1 MGVSER
7 RLLQAAIILAC
18 VVPIGAGAAGMI
30 NGPGHAA
37 AGSVDLDSHF
47 RYLSGLLF
55 GLGLGFLSC
64 VPRIEQQ
71 GSIFRL
77 LGLMVIVG
85 GLARLGAA
93 LFIGWPGP
101 AHIFALVMELGIV
114 PSLMLWQYRVARI
127 WSKNS
132 SAR

>member
-18 VVPIGAGAAGMI
+18 VVPIGAGAAGMT

-37 AGSVDLDSHF
+37 AGSIDLDSHF

-55 GLGLGFLSC
+55 GLGLGFLGC
-64 VPRIEQQ
+64 VPRIEKRS
-71 GSIFRL
+71 SIFRL

-114 PSLMLWQYRVARI
+114 PGLMLWQYRVARI
-127 WSKNS
+127 WSSTS
-132 SAR
+132 SAK